1 MLKKRVLALGG
12 MIAVVLVVSVVALG
26 LGILPRGGAKLSFA
40 ANAAAT
46 NTRVS
51 GITVQNQSAAA
62 TANVTI
68 DFFQQDGTK
77 LSAATITAQIAPG
90 GQRTWYS
97 PNIAGLP
104 AGFMGSAVVT
114 SDQPVT
120 ANVNTQTPSEIGT
133 DPFDPARVGTSSGV
147 ITPSTKVYVTQILRN
162 VAGWNSTV
170 FVQNAG
176 AAAANVTFT
185 PINAAGVSGTA
196 IPATIAASAMKEFRQ
211 IDEPL
216 GDNFNGSAVI
226 ESTNGQPLAVVVN
239 FFNSGLDASTAQF
252 HSYNGMGSGGTKLYA
267 PRIVKNYFGYNSGLK
282 IQNID
287 PTGDAVVTVTYFIGN
302 SQVQQT
308 HVIKTNQSAGAY
320 LGAANQVPANLPDGT
335 GSATIVSTNGKQIL
349 ATINEDNRSLGRGVT
364 YNAFVDGSQT
374 SNILL
379 PQVTSRYFGYSSG
392 IQFQNVGAA
401 AASGNIV
408 LKMAGRNDISIPFS
422 VAPNQSFSYFAPNA
436 QGGTLTGFN
445 GSAVITS
452 NQPIVGIANLS
463 FRFDVD
469 QSQLEK
475 FGDTFTTYN
484 GLNN

>member
-170 FVQNAG
+170 FVQ
-176 AAAANVTFT
+176 FRT
-185 PINAAGVSGTA
+185 PV
-196 IPATIAASAMKEFRQ
+196 
-211 IDEPL
+211 
-216 GDNFNGSAVI
+216 
-226 ESTNGQPLAVVVN
+226 QP
-239 FFNSGLDASTAQF
+239 
-252 HSYNGMGSGGTKLYA
+252 
-267 PRIVKNYFGYNSGLK
+267 
-282 IQNID
+282 
-287 PTGDAVVTVTYFIGN
+287 
-302 SQVQQT
+302 
-308 HVIKTNQSAGAY
+308 
-320 LGAANQVPANLPDGT
+320 
-335 GSATIVSTNGKQIL
+335 
-349 ATINEDNRSLGRGVT
+349 
-364 YNAFVDGSQT
+364 
-374 SNILL
+374 
-379 PQVTSRYFGYSSG
+379 PQ
-392 IQFQNVGAA
+392 
-401 AASGNIV
+401 
-408 LKMAGRNDISIPFS
+408 M
-422 VAPNQSFSYFAPNA
+422 
-436 QGGTLTGFN
+436 
-445 GSAVITS
+445 
-452 NQPIVGIANLS
+452 
-463 FRFDVD
+463 
-469 QSQLEK
+469 
-475 FGDTFTTYN
+475 
-484 GLNN
+484 